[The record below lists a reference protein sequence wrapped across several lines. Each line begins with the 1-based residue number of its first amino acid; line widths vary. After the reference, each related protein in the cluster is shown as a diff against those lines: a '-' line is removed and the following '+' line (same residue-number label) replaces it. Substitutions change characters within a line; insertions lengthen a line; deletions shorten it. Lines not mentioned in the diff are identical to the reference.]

1 MKIEILVKKIR
12 LENNM
17 TLETL
22 SQLSGISKWHLS
34 KIERQERD
42 PKLST
47 MVQIALALKV
57 DIDKLYKVIPWHWKC
72 VIYCFYKIKKLFRK
86 KNDIFVK
93 QKGCFVKSC
102 PNAT

>member
-12 LENNM
+12 LKQNM

-22 SQLSGISKWHLS
+22 AELSGISKGHLS

-47 MVQIALALKV
+47 MIMIAKALNV
-57 DIDKLYKVIPWHWKC
+57 DIEELYKIEK
-72 VIYCFYKIKKLFRK
+72 
-86 KNDIFVK
+86 
-93 QKGCFVKSC
+93 
-102 PNAT
+102 